1 MDPARGAKRRSQ
13 RRHCSLPIE
22 LRRDGSSCP
31 LRSTAMYLSPG
42 GCYANLTPTLAV
54 GTVMDLVL
62 WASDTK
68 LAFRGKVR
76 SADRVGNGIDFT
88 GMTDEQRTRLQ
99 RYLDEIKAPAEFSA
113 PAAFTTFSV
122 MVSSPMVSSP
132 HTSLVLYDDDG
143 NEHPA
148 YIVQHH
154 MITKSVDGYGFFPAT
169 LECRLADG
177 VLLHYVDENTF
188 KDPLTEHFLRRTD

>member
-1 MDPARGAKRRSQ
+1 MDSARGATRRSQ

-22 LRRDGSSCP
+22 LRRDGSFNP
-31 LRSTAMYLSPG
+31 LRSTAMYLSPS
-42 GCYANLTPTLAV
+42 GCYANLTPTLAI

-62 WASDTK
+62 WASDSK

-76 SADRVGNGIDFT
+76 SADRAGNGIDFA

-99 RYLDEIKAPAEFSA
+99 RYLDEINAPAEFSA
-113 PAAFTTFSV
+113 PPASTTFSV
-122 MVSSPMVSSP
+122 VVNSPMVSSP
-132 HTSLVLYDDDG
+132 HTSIVLYDDDG

-154 MITKSVDGYGFFPAT
+154 MITKSTDGYGFFPAT

-177 VLLHYVDENTF
+177 LLLHYVDEKTF
-188 KDPLTEHFLRRTD
+188 QDPLTGNFLRRTE